1 VEKGSA
7 KLGLLRTFIG
17 DVPCAEEDM
26 LDAMASEHTQ
36 SVYADVAFVS
46 STAHAT
52 TPSKEWVR
60 AMQDHTPVALDT
72 ENYHQPLS
80 QEDFHAMLDL
90 LIASPEANG
99 GNLMRSEAM
108 ALLLLLGPMREV
120 YNWRLAAPVA
130 SSHTAV
136 NHAPLVHS
144 TLGLQSKGAIVLK
157 HEGAVADLAREFLT
171 IRPSEFQPRAFTNGF
186 EVTLHCAC
194 SALLKLGRMKT
205 GRARVPLYKGLPGAS
220 VRPDA
225 LHHESSTASHELG
238 FMLCTA
244 HLLRVLAEFQEDW
257 KGIMSQWERELQDQD
272 VKHNVVN
279 TNWTQALKTGKIMNT
294 VFEIQD
300 GEHVGVDLTWVAK
313 ACGRLSE
320 DAPEMEVVVF
330 PPFCSL
336 RAMKEADV
344 RIHNPYTY
352 RGAGIFGRGLYEYC
366 CIPLDVL
373 GHPGMRTLEEEGPL
387 GTRRKAA
394 HSVLINEFLVELSK
408 TMKWKD
414 EWEGSE
420 LDRMAAALH
429 HPPRYYR
436 NEANLAKAF
445 KDVVDLRN
453 AIHMKR
459 TTAQRLE
466 DNVEDRS
473 KFAVTPKMRETPQL
487 LTIVSGFELPDPL
500 MQPEKDRLHWLAT
513 LVRKAP
519 AQFFLSKTC
528 YHKIENDFWA
538 VPWAYLEHSAM
549 PDVDPNGCQLPHG
562 ACATYETLNFA
573 WTFVVESG
581 IRHVRVRPPRD
592 LSESCDV
599 NAGALIVDCPVS
611 WSYKVTS
618 MHRCAYCWSYI
629 LKCARVRV
637 RILVRVRVRC

>member
-1 VEKGSA
+1 MEKGSA

-17 DVPCAEEDM
+17 DVPCTEEDM

-36 SVYADVAFVS
+36 SIYADVAFVS

-52 TPSKEWVR
+52 TPSKEWVS

-72 ENYHQPLS
+72 EHDHQPLS
-80 QEDFHAMLDL
+80 QEDCNAMLDC
-90 LIASPEANG
+90 LISEPEANG
-99 GNLMRSEAM
+99 GNLTRPEAM

-120 YNWRLAAPVA
+120 YNWRLASTLA
-130 SSHTAV
+130 SSHVAV
-136 NHAPLVHS
+136 HHAPQIHS
-144 TLGLQSKGAIVLK
+144 TLGVHSKGAKVLK
-157 HEGAVADLAREFLT
+157 REGAVADLARESLT
-171 IRPSEFQPRAFTNGF
+171 IRPLEFQPQAFTKGF

-194 SALLKLGRMKT
+194 SALLKLGRMKA

-220 VRPDA
+220 VRPEA
-225 LHHESSTASHELG
+225 LHHDSSTASHELG

-257 KGIMSQWERELQDQD
+257 KGTMSQWERELQDQD
-272 VKHNVVN
+272 EKHNVVN
-279 TNWTQALKTGKIMNT
+279 TNWSQALRTDKIMNT

-320 DAPEMEVVVF
+320 DAPEMEVVIF

-336 RAMKEADV
+336 SAIKNAEV

-352 RGAGIFGRGLYEYC
+352 RGAGIVGKGLYEYC

-373 GHPGMRTLEEEGPL
+373 GHPGMRTLEEEGAL

-394 HSVLINEFLVELSK
+394 HSVLINEFLVEFSK

-414 EWEGSE
+414 EWEGIE

-436 NEANLAKAF
+436 DEANLAKAF

-453 AIHMKR
+453 AIHIKR

-473 KFAVTPKMRETPQL
+473 KFAVTPKMCETPKL

-513 LVRKAP
+513 LVRRAP

-528 YHKIENDFWA
+528 HHKIENDFWA
-538 VPWAYLEHSAM
+538 VPWEYLERSAM
-549 PDVDPNGCQLPHG
+549 PDVDPNGCKLPYG
-562 ACATYETLNFA
+562 ACATYETLSFA
-573 WTFVVESG
+573 WAFVVESG
-581 IRHVRVRPPRD
+581 IRHVRVRHPRD
-592 LSESCDV
+592 HSESCDV
-599 NAGALIVDCPVS
+599 HAGALIVDCLVS
-611 WSYKVTS
+611 WSCKVTS
-618 MHRCAYCWSYI
+618 MHPCAYFWSCI
-629 LKCARVRV
+629 LKCARVSV
-637 RILVRVRVRC
+637 RILVCVCVRH